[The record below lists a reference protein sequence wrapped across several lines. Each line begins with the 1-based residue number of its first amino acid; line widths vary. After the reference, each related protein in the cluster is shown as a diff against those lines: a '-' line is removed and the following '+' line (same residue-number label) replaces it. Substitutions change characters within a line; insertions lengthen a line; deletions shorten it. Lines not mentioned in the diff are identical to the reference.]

1 MTRTQKITDQ
11 RRCLS
16 VRNIIQIIA
25 CLVISR
31 LLSVQLPFPTI
42 QAADQDG
49 DALVATAWFDLYL
62 YLIQQTEGFTPPVA
76 ARALGYAGVT
86 LYEAVVPGLPDHRS
100 LVGQLNGL
108 TALPQPEPNQNYS
121 WPAVANSA
129 LAAQA
134 RELFFNT
141 ARENEA
147 LIDALEQQFAAR
159 LQIQSD
165 PTTLSRSADYG
176 RALAEAIYTWS
187 MNDGGHRGQAKN
199 FPLDYQPAS
208 GVGLWQPTPP
218 KFSRAPLQPYWGD
231 NRPFV
236 LRSTVGCEPPPPPS
250 YSEEK
255 GSTFYQQALEVYD
268 TVRQLTPEQRTIALF
283 WADDPGR
290 TSTPPGHSIALT
302 TQVLREQNASL
313 ALAAE
318 AYAKVGIA
326 VADAFIGC
334 WQTKYKYS
342 VVRPITYIQQVIDPT
357 WNNPDLTDPVTTPP
371 FPEYTSGH
379 SVQSAATAVV
389 LGALF
394 GNDYA
399 VTDHTQD
406 HRGFLPRAF
415 DSFETLAQ
423 EAAISRLYGGI
434 HYRAA
439 IEAGLIQG
447 HCIGK
452 SVLALRFRK

>member
-1 MTRTQKITDQ
+1 
-11 RRCLS
+11 
-16 VRNIIQIIA
+16 VIA
-25 CLVISR
+25 NSGIYTPS
-31 LLSVQLPFPTI
+31 PTT
-42 QAADQDG
+42 AATPPPA
-49 DALVATAWFDLYL
+49 DALIATTWFNLYL

-76 ARALGYAGVT
+76 ARTLAYAGVT
-86 LYEAVVPGLPDHRS
+86 LYEAVAPGTPDQRS
-100 LVGQLNGL
+100 LVGQLNQL
-108 TALPQPEPNQNYS
+108 TSLPQPTPDQPYS

-129 LAAQA
+129 LAMLA

-141 ARENEA
+141 ARDNEA
-147 LIDALEQQFAAR
+147 LIDALEEQWQTKFQAAV
-159 LQIQSD
+159 D
-165 PTTLSRSADYG
+165 GATLTRSTDYG
-176 RALAEAIYTWS
+176 RTLAGTIYQWS
-187 MNDGGHRGQAKN
+187 MNDGGHRGQLKN
-199 FPLDYQPAS
+199 FPLDYQPAT

-218 KFSRAPLQPYWGD
+218 KFSRAPLQPDWGD

-236 LRSTVGCEPPPPPS
+236 LKGDGACEPPPPPP

-255 GSTFYQQALEVYD
+255 NSVFYQQAMEVYE
-268 TVRQLTPEQRTIALF
+268 TVRQLSPEQRTIALF

-290 TSTPPGHSIALT
+290 TVTPPGHSIALT
-302 TQVLREQNASL
+302 TQILREQNASL
-313 ALAAE
+313 AVAAE

-379 SVQSAATAVV
+379 SVQSGATAVV
-389 LGALF
+389 LSALF
-394 GNDYA
+394 GDDYA
-399 VTDHTQD
+399 ITDHTQD
-406 HRGFLPRAF
+406 YRGFLPR
-415 DSFETLAQ
+415 SFNSFAALAQ

-439 IEAGLIQG
+439 IEAGLTQG
-447 HCIGK
+447 RCIGK
-452 SVLALRFRK
+452 QVLTLRFKR

>member
-1 MTRTQKITDQ
+1 
-11 RRCLS
+11 
-16 VRNIIQIIA
+16 
-25 CLVISR
+25 
-31 LLSVQLPFPTI
+31 
-42 QAADQDG
+42 
-49 DALVATAWFDLYL
+49 
-62 YLIQQTEGFTPPVA
+62 
-76 ARALGYAGVT
+76 
-86 LYEAVVPGLPDHRS
+86 
-100 LVGQLNGL
+100 
-108 TALPQPEPNQNYS
+108 
-121 WPAVANSA
+121 
-129 LAAQA
+129 
-134 RELFFNT
+134 
-141 ARENEA
+141 
-147 LIDALEQQFAAR
+147 
-159 LQIQSD
+159 
-165 PTTLSRSADYG
+165 
-176 RALAEAIYTWS
+176 
-187 MNDGGHRGQAKN
+187 
-199 FPLDYQPAS
+199 
-208 GVGLWQPTPP
+208 
-218 KFSRAPLQPYWGD
+218 
-231 NRPFV
+231 
-236 LRSTVGCEPPPPPS
+236 
-250 YSEEK
+250 
-255 GSTFYQQALEVYD
+255 LEVYD